1 MKEKNII
8 TDATM
13 TILECRE
20 KIRVLVEK
28 YGEESEGGKDIYL
41 KEDVPI
47 LPNIFG
53 YPRPLKVQR
62 LRTYCD
68 NVFLAD
74 RAMDYVIGILE
85 DEQNP
90 GHELLI
96 YQNERFRLLNGPG
109 ASEVGACE
117 EVDPYDIEIIY
128 NVALESVGEKH

>member
-1 MKEKNII
+1 MNEKNII

-20 KIRVLVEK
+20 KIRFLVEK

-47 LPNIFG
+47 LPHIFG

-90 GHELLI
+90 VHELLI
-96 YQNERFRLLNGPG
+96 YQNERFRRLNGPG

-128 NVALESVGEKH
+128 NVALESVGKKH